1 MKCGMKLNNNNNN
14 NAYNKVLLSLCAFL
28 LCGLFHSHYS
38 FFFVGVSS
46 IKGWVGIMIT
56 VQPFYIAGLEDPE
69 EAKIS
74 AFGAMGVFLVTLVL
88 SLLGIVY
95 SSVVGSS
102 KSDGAE
108 AAFSS
113 EMEAEGYV
121 LNTGDA
127 IDYGTKY

>member
-1 MKCGMKLNNNNNN
+1 
-14 NAYNKVLLSLCAFL
+14 
-28 LCGLFHSHYS
+28 
-38 FFFVGVSS
+38 
-46 IKGWVGIMIT
+46 MIT

-108 AAFSS
+108 AAAS

>member
-1 MKCGMKLNNNNNN
+1 
-14 NAYNKVLLSLCAFL
+14 
-28 LCGLFHSHYS
+28 
-38 FFFVGVSS
+38 
-46 IKGWVGIMIT
+46 MIT

-108 AAFSS
+108 AAAAFSS

>member
-1 MKCGMKLNNNNNN
+1 
-14 NAYNKVLLSLCAFL
+14 
-28 LCGLFHSHYS
+28 
-38 FFFVGVSS
+38 
-46 IKGWVGIMIT
+46 MIT

-102 KSDGAE
+102 KSNGADA

-121 LNTGDA
+121 LNTVDA